1 MAVTKKDEELIEY
14 GFDMAFLPE
23 LPRYSETVNKA
34 LMAWKQLWKLM
45 ERENNFSDQLGSDV
59 LDWQIGNWAN
69 DLTMLLHNAGRY
81 KELIAVNEQ
90 ILQISWM
97 NKGDSNLF
105 HENAK
110 RDIADAYADMG
121 NVEKSYE
128 LYREYLEKDPLW
140 GWGWIGY
147 YRQLNDNDDP
157 MFHDVIE
164 ELYQKI
170 EKGVRFHDMDDL
182 CRELADEFNTI
193 GELDKADYLA
203 DKYEMER
210 KKGTEKMARFLKN
223 MGFVGGKLSAF
234 TGGKI
239 YPNEPCPCGSGK
251 KYKKCCGRK

>member
-1 MAVTKKDEELIEY
+1 MAVTEKEEEIIEY
-14 GFDMAFLPE
+14 GFERAFLPD
-23 LPRYSETVNKA
+23 LPQNRETAEKA
-34 LMAWKQLWKLM
+34 LTAWGQLWELM
-45 ERENNFSDQLGSDV
+45 ERENNFSDQLGSSV

-90 ILQISWM
+90 ILQMKWK
-97 NKGDSNLF
+97 NNGDSNLF

-121 NVEKSYE
+121 NVEKAYA

-147 YRQLNDNDDP
+147 YRQLNDNDDT
-157 MFHDVIE
+157 MFLDVIE
-164 ELYQKI
+164 ELYKKI
-170 EKGVRFHDMDDL
+170 EKGVCFRDKADL
-182 CRELADEFNTI
+182 CRELADEFEMI
-193 GELDKADYLA
+193 GESEKADYL
-203 DKYEMER
+203 
-210 KKGTEKMARFLKN
+210 TEKYGLEREKDKERVTRFLQN
-223 MGFVGGKLSAF
+223 MGGPGR
-234 TGGKI
+234 KI

>member
-1 MAVTKKDEELIEY
+1 MAVTEKDEIIIEY
-14 GFDMAFLPE
+14 GFVRAFLPD
-23 LPRYSETVNKA
+23 LPQNSETAEKA
-34 LMAWKQLWKLM
+34 LAAWGQLWELM
-45 ERENNFSDQLGSDV
+45 ERENNFSDQLGSSV

-90 ILQISWM
+90 ILQMKWK
-97 NKGDSNLF
+97 NNGDSNLF

-121 NVEKSYE
+121 NVEKAYA

-157 MFHDVIE
+157 MFLDVIE
-164 ELYQKI
+164 ELYRKI
-170 EKGVRFHDMDDL
+170 EKGVCFRDKADL
-182 CRELADEFNTI
+182 CRELADEFETI
-193 GELDKADYLA
+193 GESEKADYLTE
-203 DKYEMER
+203 KYELER
-210 KKGTEKMARFLKN
+210 EKDKERVTRFLQN
-223 MGFVGGKLSAF
+223 IGG
-234 TGGKI
+234 TGRKI